1 MKRTMLIHYPHEK
14 ELIDRLDTCL
24 KMCCMPH
31 VIFDDRTRYTIYID
45 KGNCTW
51 QQVMREVN
59 RVHAV
64 KFNYV
69 TNESIEI
76 WNGKTVCV
84 THCGTI
90 YA

>member
-1 MKRTMLIHYPHEK
+1 MKRIMLIHYPHDK
-14 ELIDRLDTCL
+14 ALIDRLDTCL
-24 KMCCMPH
+24 KMCCIPH
-31 VIFDDRTRYTIYID
+31 VIFDDRIRYTIYID

-51 QQVMREVN
+51 AQVMREVN

-69 TNESIEI
+69 TDKRIEVI
-76 WNGKTVCV
+76 NGEYKVV
-84 THCGTI
+84 VDCGTI